1 MIAANTIM
9 FAIQAGVWLYGAGR
23 RAYIA
28 DTRQRGLILPLIRG
42 PELTILDAVSWYVD
56 RTVDG
61 GKFLDRPESAELKRL
76 TDAFLEEAGNDEDK
90 HRRNEAI
97 LDRYA

>member
-28 DTRQRGLILPLIRG
+28 DTRQCGLILPLIRR